1 MGNKAPRTLIEVN
14 GRELCI
20 RQRGAGP
27 AVVLEAGG
35 AGNGSGAVWGEFA
48 DRLAASATV
57 LTYDRAGSGRSDGPQ
72 HRTVAAMA
80 DDLAGLLRATG
91 THAPV
96 VVVGWS
102 SGGLVAQL
110 FAARHPELVSGVVL
124 ADPSVPLPDTKLPA
138 GVRLAISG
146 VQTRVFAIA
155 ARLGFFR
162 TARGE
167 RLIERMAGPEIS
179 PAGLRFAKRQWND
192 WRELWRSATVLR
204 RLTSCTRE
212 ASAALRADPPDVPM
226 RLVVPQRRPGLPSEY
241 RAQLDATHA
250 ELMRLF
256 PRGELVTAADA
267 SHALPLDRPQL
278 LAGIVLDVL
287 RA

>member
-27 AVVLEAGG
+27 TVVLEAGG
-35 AGNGSGAVWGEFA
+35 AGNGSGEVWGEFA

-80 DDLAGLLRATG
+80 DDLAGLLRITG
-91 THAPV
+91 TSTPV

-110 FAARHPELVSGVVL
+110 FAARYPELLSGLVL
-124 ADPSVPLPDTKLPA
+124 VDPSVSPPAGQLPA
-138 GVRLAISG
+138 EVRTAMSAA
-146 VQTRVFAIA
+146 QARVFAIA
-155 ARLGFFR
+155 ARLGLFR

-192 WRELWRSATVLR
+192 WRELWRTATVVR
-204 RLTSCTRE
+204 RIASYTGE
-212 ASAALRADPPDVPM
+212 ASVALRADPPDVPM
-226 RLVVPQRRPGLPSEY
+226 RVVVPQRRTGMPPEY
-241 RAQLDATHA
+241 EQRLAAGHA
-250 ELMRLF
+250 ELARLF

-278 LAGIVLDVL
+278 LAATVLDVL